1 MAPKSTRRALLAAF
15 TRRTRPSIG
24 HHLRCERLEDRTTPA
39 LFNVTN
45 ASMPGLNNNGCVAT
59 ADFNHDGFAD
69 AVLTNFGTDTGSGA
83 GTTIT
88 VLYGKSGGGFNK
100 VSLSTGGFNP
110 SFASVVD
117 INGDGWADVLVA
129 NGNKQ
134 NTGSVTVFQNDGAG
148 NLSVV
153 GSPFSTA
160 SNNASWVGAADVTGD
175 GVLDVIVGSFGKD
188 DGSGNNIV
196 GNNITIFQGNADAQ
210 GHGNF
215 TFSSTPTTTLAPE
228 IQFSPTALAVADFNG
243 DGFMDIA
250 AVVPG
255 VPADSGQPQPDG
267 SIYLFQGTG
276 SGGFSAPNLF
286 DTDGALPVNVQ
297 AADVNG
303 DGKKDLI
310 IANAGDPYAST
321 EFSNNSVGILL
332 NVSTAG
338 SVNFGV
344 PNALTANC
352 HGTFAVAVADFNMD
366 GKQDIASINYGSL
379 DPLGSTDAFVS
390 VYLGTGNG
398 SFNTGSPGTYN
409 TLTGSPGGQYLA
421 VGDLDNNGTPD
432 LITVALRQYLS
443 ADQHQHRQPLDD
455 HLAGIV
461 GQSVDLGTDGDDHGH
476 CRGLQHCQ
484 WRDRYLLRQR
494 HSDRQSGQ
502 PDEPAGGDLGQQP
515 DRGHSLD
522 HRDLFW
528 RAPAS
533 TDRLRARSPS
543 RSTSPRP
550 RRSY

>member
-1 MAPKSTRRALLAAF
+1 M
-15 TRRTRPSIG
+15 
-24 HHLRCERLEDRTTPA
+24 RCW
-39 LFNVTN
+39 
-45 ASMPGLNNNGCVAT
+45 
-59 ADFNHDGFAD
+59 
-69 AVLTNFGTDTGSGA
+69 TNFGTDYASGA

-100 VSLSTGGFNP
+100 VQLNTGGFNTA
-110 SFASVVD
+110 FASVAD

-129 NGNKQ
+129 NANKQ
-134 NTGSVTVFQNDGAG
+134 NTGSITVFQNDGAG
-148 NLSVV
+148 NLSAV

-366 GKQDIASINYGSL
+366 GKQDIASINYGGL

-390 VYLGTGNG
+390 VYWERE
-398 SFNTGSPGTYN
+398 
-409 TLTGSPGGQYLA
+409 
-421 VGDLDNNGTPD
+421 
-432 LITVALRQYLS
+432 TVRSTRA
-443 ADQHQHRQPLDD
+443 H
-455 HLAGIV
+455 
-461 GQSVDLGTDGDDHGH
+461 
-476 CRGLQHCQ
+476 
-484 WRDRYLLRQR
+484 
-494 HSDRQSGQ
+494 
-502 PDEPAGGDLGQQP
+502 
-515 DRGHSLD
+515 
-522 HRDLFW
+522 
-528 RAPAS
+528 RAP
-533 TDRLRARSPS
+533 TTP
-543 RSTSPRP
+543 
-550 RRSY
+550 